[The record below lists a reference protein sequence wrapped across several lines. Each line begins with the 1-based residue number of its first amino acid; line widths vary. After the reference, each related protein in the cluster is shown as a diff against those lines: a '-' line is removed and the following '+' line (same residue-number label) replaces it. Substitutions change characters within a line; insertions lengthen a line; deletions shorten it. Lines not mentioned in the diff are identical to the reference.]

1 MTIHRQRCVILI
13 SSLILVA
20 LAAIVATSLFFD
32 TALAARR
39 AAASFSMEQA
49 VQLGAGGEALA
60 AFAIAE
66 DKNSDDTDRDAWAQ
80 HYGPVEVENGV
91 TLEAQISDEQGK
103 FNLNTLLRKDGTPD
117 PDAVK
122 VLRRLMELSD
132 LEPKWVSLII
142 DWLDANGQPESDG
155 GEDSLYLSQTPA
167 HRAGNLFLTSVSEL
181 QQLPGFTREMYL
193 KLLPHVTALPPDA
206 QKINV
211 CMADG
216 VVLDALFAL
225 SATNANYVQYSRL
238 TPEDL
243 ARSRANGC
251 FPRKNVI
258 GASEPVISGRI
269 DERTS
274 YFRLQTWL
282 SIGTAQFALY
292 SLMYRDGSGKVRPI
306 LRTMGTE

>member
-1 MTIHRQRCVILI
+1 MRTRERGVILM
-13 SSLILVA
+13 SALILVA

-49 VQLGAGGEALA
+49 VELGAGGEALA
-60 AFAIAE
+60 SYAIE
-66 DKNSDDTDRDAWAQ
+66 NDKNSDDTDKDSWAQ
-80 HYGPVEVENGV
+80 HYGPVEVEAGV
-91 TLEAQISDEQGK
+91 TLEAQVSDEQGK
-103 FNLNTLLRKDGTPD
+103 FNLNSLLRQDGTPD
-117 PDAVK
+117 PDALK
-122 VLRRLMELSD
+122 VLRRLLELSE
-132 LEPKWVSLII
+132 LETKWAGLII
-142 DWLDANGQPESDG
+142 DWMDPNGQPESDG
-155 GEDSLYLSQTPA
+155 GEDSLYLSQTPP
-167 HRAGNLFLTSVSEL
+167 HRTGNLLLTSMSEL

-193 KLLPHVTALPPDA
+193 RLLPHVTALPPDA

-225 SATNANYVQYSRL
+225 STTSANNVQYSQL
-238 TPEDL
+238 TPEAL
-243 ARSRANGC
+243 QQSRASGC
-251 FPRKNVI
+251 FPRKAVI
-258 GASEPVISGRI
+258 GANEPLISKYI

-292 SLMYRDGSGKVRPI
+292 SLIYRDGAGKVRPI

>member
-1 MTIHRQRCVILI
+1 MRTRQRGVILI
-13 SSLILVA
+13 SALILVA
-20 LAAIVATSLFFD
+20 LAAVVATSLFFD
-32 TALAARR
+32 TALSARR

-60 AFAIAE
+60 SYAIGN
-66 DKNSDDTDRDAWAQ
+66 DKNSDDTDRDPWAQ
-80 HYGPVEVENGV
+80 HYGPVEVETGV
-91 TLEAQISDEQGK
+91 TLEAQVSDEQGK
-103 FNLNTLLRKDGTPD
+103 FNLNTLLRNNGTPD

-122 VLRRLMELSD
+122 VLRRLLELSD
-132 LEPKWVSLII
+132 LDAKWASLIVDWI
-142 DWLDANGQPESDG
+142 DPNDQPEPDG
-155 GEDSLYLSQTPA
+155 GEDSLYLSQSPP
-167 HRAGNLFLTSVSEL
+167 HRTGNLLLTSVSEL

-225 SATNANYVQYSRL
+225 SSTSTNNLQYSRL
-238 TPEDL
+238 TPQAL
-243 ARSRANGC
+243 QQSRANGC

-258 GASEPVISGRI
+258 GANEPVISGRI
-269 DERTS
+269 DERSS
-274 YFRLQTWL
+274 YFRLHTWL

-292 SLMYRDGSGKVRPI
+292 SLMYRDGAGKVRPI
-306 LRTMGTE
+306 LRTMGTD

>member
-1 MTIHRQRCVILI
+1 MKRAQRGVILI
-13 SSLILVA
+13 SALILVA

-39 AAASFSMEQA
+39 AAASFSLEQA
-49 VQLGAGGEALA
+49 IQLGAGGEALA
-60 AFAIAE
+60 SYAIEA
-66 DKNSDDTDRDAWAQ
+66 DKNSDDTDKDAWAQ
-80 HYGPVEVENGV
+80 HYGPVEVESGV
-91 TLEAQISDEQGK
+91 MLEAQVGDEQGK
-103 FNLNTLLRKDGTPD
+103 FNLNTLLRQDGTPD
-117 PDAVK
+117 PDATK
-122 VLRRLMELSD
+122 VLRRLLELSE
-132 LEPKWVSLII
+132 LEARWASLIV
-142 DWLDANGQPESDG
+142 DWMDPNAQPEPDG
-155 GEDSLYLSQTPA
+155 GEDGLYLSQTPA
-167 HRAGNLFLTSVSEL
+167 HRTGNLLLTSVSEL

-225 SATNANYVQYSRL
+225 STTSTNNVQYSRL
-238 TPEDL
+238 TPEAL
-243 ARSRANGC
+243 EQSRANGC
-251 FPRKNVI
+251 FPRKAVI
-258 GASEPVISGRI
+258 GANEPLISARI

-292 SLMYRDGSGKVRPI
+292 SLIYRDGAGKVRPI
-306 LRTMGTE
+306 LRTMGTD

>member
-1 MTIHRQRCVILI
+1 MRPRQRGVILI
-13 SSLILVA
+13 SALILVA

-60 AFAIAE
+60 AYALAE
-66 DKNSDDTDRDAWAQ
+66 DRNGDDTDKDTWAQ
-80 HYGPVEVENGV
+80 HYGPVEVEAGV
-91 TLEAQISDEQGK
+91 TLEAQINDDQGK
-103 FNLNTLLRKDGTPD
+103 FNLNSLLRKDGTPD
-117 PDAVK
+117 PDALK
-122 VLRRLMELSD
+122 VLRRLLELSE
-132 LEPKWVSLII
+132 LEPRWASLII
-142 DWLDANGQPESDG
+142 DWMDPNTQPEADG
-155 GEDSLYLSQTPA
+155 GEDSLYLSQTPP
-167 HRAGNLFLTSVSEL
+167 HRTGNLLLTSVSEL
-181 QQLPGFTREMYL
+181 QQLPGFTRDMYL
-193 KLLPHVTALPPDA
+193 KLLPHVTALPPEA

-211 CMADG
+211 CTADG

-238 TPEDL
+238 TPEDM

-258 GASEPVISGRI
+258 GANEPVISGRI
-269 DERTS
+269 DERS
-274 YFRLQTWL
+274 SFFRLHTWL

-292 SLMYRDGSGKVRPI
+292 SLMYRDGAGKVRPI

>member
-1 MTIHRQRCVILI
+1 MKSRQRGVILI
-13 SSLILVA
+13 SALILVA
-20 LAAIVATSLFFD
+20 LAAIVATALFFD

-60 AFAIAE
+60 AYALAE
-66 DKNSDDTDRDAWAQ
+66 DKNSEDSSKDSWAQ
-80 HYGPVEVENGV
+80 HYGPVEVEDGV
-91 TLEAQISDEQGK
+91 TLEAQIGDEQGK
-103 FNLNTLLRKDGTPD
+103 FNLNTLLRRDGTPD

-122 VLRRLMELSD
+122 VLRRLLELSD
-132 LEPKWVSLII
+132 LEPRWASLII
-142 DWLDANGQPESDG
+142 DWIDPNNQPEADG
-155 GEDSLYLSQTPA
+155 GEDSLYLSQTPP
-167 HRAGNLFLTSVSEL
+167 HRAGNLLLTSVSEL
-181 QQLPGFTREMYL
+181 QQLPGFTLEMYR
-193 KLLPHVTALPPDA
+193 KLLPHVTALPPEA

-211 CMADG
+211 CTADG

-225 SATNANYVQYSRL
+225 STTGANNVQYSRL
-238 TPEDL
+238 SAEDM
-243 ARSRANGC
+243 ARSRAQGC

-258 GASEPVISGRI
+258 GATEPQIAGHI
-269 DERTS
+269 DERSS

-292 SLMYRDGSGKVRPI
+292 SLMYRDGAGKVRPI

>member
-1 MTIHRQRCVILI
+1 MRTRQRGVILI
-13 SSLILVA
+13 SALILVA
-20 LAAIVATSLFFD
+20 LAAVVATSLFFE
-32 TALAARR
+32 TALSARR

-60 AFAIAE
+60 SYAIGN
-66 DKNSDDTDRDAWAQ
+66 DKNSDDTDRDPWAQ
-80 HYGPVEVENGV
+80 HYGPVEVEAGV
-91 TLEAQISDEQGK
+91 ALEAQVSDEQGK
-103 FNLNTLLRKDGTPD
+103 FNLNTLLRNNGTPD

-122 VLRRLMELSD
+122 VLRRLLELSD
-132 LEPKWVSLII
+132 LDAKWASLIVDWI
-142 DWLDANGQPESDG
+142 DPNDQPEPDG
-155 GEDSLYLSQTPA
+155 GEDSLYLSQSPP
-167 HRAGNLFLTSVSEL
+167 HRTGNLLLASVSEL

-225 SATNANYVQYSRL
+225 SGTSTNNLQYSRL
-238 TPEDL
+238 TPQAL
-243 ARSRANGC
+243 QQSRANGC

-258 GASEPVISGRI
+258 GANEPVISGRI

-274 YFRLQTWL
+274 YFRLRTWI

-292 SLMYRDGSGKVRPI
+292 SLMYRDGAGKVRPI
-306 LRTMGTE
+306 LRTMGTD

>member
-1 MTIHRQRCVILI
+1 MRPRQRGVILI
-13 SSLILVA
+13 SALILVA

-60 AFAIAE
+60 AYALAE
-66 DKNSDDTDRDAWAQ
+66 DRNSDDTDKDPWAQ
-80 HYGPVEVENGV
+80 HYGPVEVETGV
-91 TLEAQISDEQGK
+91 TLEAQINDDQGK

-117 PDAVK
+117 PDALK
-122 VLRRLMELSD
+122 VLRRLLELSE
-132 LEPKWVSLII
+132 LEPRWASLII
-142 DWLDANGQPESDG
+142 DWMDPNTQPEADG
-155 GEDSLYLSQTPA
+155 GEDSLYLSQTPP
-167 HRAGNLFLTSVSEL
+167 HRTGNLLLNSVSEL
-181 QQLPGFTREMYL
+181 QQLPGFTRDMYL
-193 KLLPHVTALPPDA
+193 KLLPHVTALPPEA

-211 CMADG
+211 CTADG

-238 TPEDL
+238 TPEDM

-251 FPRKNVI
+251 FPRKTVL
-258 GASEPVISGRI
+258 GANEPVISGRI
-269 DERTS
+269 DERSS
-274 YFRLQTWL
+274 YFRLHTWL

-292 SLMYRDGSGKVRPI
+292 SLMYRDGAGKVRPI